1 MRLTGSM
8 LSDRF
13 LADLEQNTSRLGRLQ
28 EQLSTNRRLTRLSD
42 DPVGTIKTLNVRRKL
57 ADLDQ
62 YQRNIADAKDW
73 LLHSETAV
81 LELNEIVKTAYEK
94 TVQAANGAMG
104 EEERQAVAV
113 LVRQLRDH
121 VVQVSNAARGDT
133 YLFGGFQSTQP
144 PFTTDAAG
152 QVSYQGVPLGTETA
166 AQLIDMQA
174 QVIRFDIGAGL
185 QTVASVNGPTL
196 LGSGD
201 KNLIQVFDR
210 LIASLTSDPPGDLG
224 SRITELQTS
233 QTEILSVAADIGG
246 RMNRLDLVQ
255 LRYEQ
260 DELNYKTVRS
270 EIEDVDLAETTMQ
283 LKMAEAVYS
292 AALAVGARVIQ
303 PSLVDFLR

>member
-13 LADLEQNTSRLGRLQ
+13 LADLQRNTTRLGRLQ
-28 EQLSTNRRLTRLSD
+28 SQLSTNRRLSRLSD

-57 ADLDQ
+57 ADLEQ

-81 LELNEIVKTAYEK
+81 LELNEMVKTAFEK

-104 EEERQAVAV
+104 EDERQAVAV
-113 LVRQLRDH
+113 QIRQLRDH
-121 VVQVSNAARGDT
+121 IVQVGNAARGDS
-133 YLFGGFQSTQP
+133 YLFGGFQATEP

-152 QVSYQGVPLGTETA
+152 LVSYQGVPLGSESA
-166 AQLIDMQA
+166 AQLADMKTQA
-174 QVIRFDIGAGL
+174 IRFDIGTGL
-185 QTVASVNGPTL
+185 QTVASINGPEL
-196 LGSGD
+196 LGTGD
-201 KNLIQVFDR
+201 RNLIQVFDR
-210 LIASLTSDPPGDLG
+210 LIDSLSMDPAGDLG
-224 SRITELQTS
+224 SRITELQKS

-246 RMNRLDLVQ
+246 RMNRLELVQ

-260 DELNYKTVRS
+260 DELNYKNVKS
-270 EIEDVDLAETTMQ
+270 DVEDIDLAEATMQ
-283 LKMAEAVYS
+283 LKMSEAVYS
-292 AALAVGARVIQ
+292 AALAIGARVIQ